1 MNAGDLFERGVFLH
15 GNRFGVIQLDR
26 NARIV
31 AANDRARRLLG
42 QAEGLSDRDGFLRAT
57 TPRDNGDLQHLL
69 ARALPQLRGGGAGS
83 SGSMTIKRPLSR
95 TNLCVH
101 VTPLSL
107 RQRDL
112 HGKRVAALLLFVDP
126 ERRPSIDARLVQAA
140 LNLTPAESRLAIAVA
155 SGERARDISARTGC
169 SEGTVRWHIQNIFRK
184 QGISDQADL
193 VRRVLSLEGLPDFR
207 P

>member
-1 MNAGDLFERGVFLH
+1 
-15 GNRFGVIQLDR
+15 
-26 NARIV
+26 
-31 AANDRARRLLG
+31 
-42 QAEGLSDRDGFLRAT
+42 
-57 TPRDNGDLQHLL
+57 
-69 ARALPQLRGGGAGS
+69 
-83 SGSMTIKRPLSR
+83 MTIKRPLSR
-95 TNLCVH
+95 TNLVVH

-112 HGKRVAALLLFVDP
+112 HGKQVAALLLFVDP

-155 SGERARDISARTGC
+155 SGERARDIAARTGC